1 VTIGVNLRNLVSG
14 AVLAFTMAV
23 AIVAIPGGA
32 QAKQS
37 SDAPAGVS
45 VCNTASPSSQGGDMQ
60 TLSQDPQTA
69 VHYTDGMK
77 AKNNANVHAA
87 MHSRALSLCDTPA
100 GSTDGPSGGGVV
112 FQ

>member
-45 VCNTASPSSQGGDMQ
+45 VCNTASPASQGGEMQ

-69 VHYTDGMK
+69 VHYTDGMT
-77 AKNNANVHAA
+77 AKNNANVNAA
-87 MHSRALSLCDTPA
+87 MHSRALSLCGTPA
-100 GSTDGPSGGGVV
+100 GSDGPSGGGYVL
-112 FQ
+112 Q